1 MTGEDGEKMRPLIG
15 IPTSPF
21 KHSYSEIT
29 PVNIDK
35 EEFDYFWLLSV
46 LTEKIVSCV
55 RAAGGV
61 PLLLCVE
68 LGLMQRFEAGGLF
81 LNCHY

>member
-55 RAAGGV
+55 RAAGASRCC
-61 PLLLCVE
+61 L
-68 LGLMQRFEAGGLF
+68 RRRAT
-81 LNCHY
+81 HKR